1 MRRLAL
7 FVGVL
12 VSMVSAQSCAG
23 VDSQFTP
30 EMASGYTAQLVMND
44 LKAPR
49 DMVFDKLGNML
60 VAEQGG
66 EGVRY
71 IKLVEIDGAVCVASS
86 KILIADASVGCPT
99 LHHHHCYRVAI
110 PDSLRLSS
118 TMVLTSRLMA
128 RL

>member
-1 MRRLAL
+1 MIRLAL

-23 VDSQFTP
+23 VVSRFTP
-30 EMASGYTAQLVMND
+30 EMASGYTVQLVMND

-49 DMVFDKLGNML
+49 DMIFDKLGNML

-66 EGVRY
+66 AGVRY
-71 IKLVEIDGAVCVASS
+71 IKLIEMGGAVCVGSS
-86 KILIADASVGCPT
+86 KTLIADPSVSCAT
-99 LHHHHCYRVAI
+99 LQHQHCYPVAV
-110 PDSLRLSS
+110 PDSLRPSS
-118 TMVLTSRLMA
+118 TTVLTSRQTA